1 VTYFVFAKYY
11 IVTEAPVSSV
21 NSELSF
27 ASPVRLRVF
36 ILLTLALS
44 LSIAVRAP
52 HPVSAQSQQIA
63 IDNVK
68 LFLDANNEFVS
79 AYAHLFGN
87 PAWTLI
93 NFARVQLDASA
104 SQSPISGNVEVD
116 VGDYASPG
124 IVPFTIQ
131 PGQVGWVG
139 VNPTFNDNVA
149 QVSSPTPITV
159 YVKVTD
165 SSGNQL
171 APIWSENIEILPLDY
186 YVWIYSANPTL
197 QEQIAEEQ
205 LTQQLAAVLATPH
218 ADPIQ
223 KILSAAAWAM
233 PDKALEVYSSF
244 APLSDYEV
252 DIQQLQAIY
261 NVLKNLNITY
271 ISTETVFTSSDAQ
284 RVRLPVQTL
293 SDSAGNCIETTLL
306 FDSLLEA
313 AGFITYFVFVSG
325 HVYVAVQEWNGSPH
339 DGSVIPDNVL
349 VIETTMLSSATF
361 IQALST
367 GLQEFQSDS
376 QTAEQYGIYAINL
389 NGTTTDESYNW
400 QNYDNCVQSPPASSL
415 YGGEGCYFFLV
426 NVQAVR
432 QQGAGPTPYMDNMPD
447 PTAFDQKVSLIS
459 SQIRSA
465 DHSIAQMQN
474 LQTNGTSIPTNA
486 ELFLNESIGLFN
498 NGSYAAA
505 EDAANQA
512 YQLSTESMSSASNS
526 PGGAGGNFTLIGAA
540 GVAIVVAVVIAI
552 GVMRQKRGTRP
563 QHTDESKTKS
573 TAPPTAGLFCASCG
587 AAMGAQDE
595 FCPECGAKS

>member
-1 VTYFVFAKYY
+1 
-11 IVTEAPVSSV
+11 
-21 NSELSF
+21 
-27 ASPVRLRVF
+27 VF
-36 ILLTLALS
+36 ILLALALS
-44 LSIAVRAP
+44 LSIAVRVP
-52 HPVSAQSQQIA
+52 RPVFAQSTPQVA

-68 LFLDANNEFVS
+68 LFLDSNNEFVS
-79 AYAHLFGN
+79 AYAHIFGN
-87 PAWTLI
+87 PAWNYATGSPAWNEI
-93 NFARVQLDASA
+93 YFARVKLDASA
-104 SQSPISGNVEVD
+104 SRSQISGNVEVD

-131 PGQVGWVG
+131 AGQIGWVG
-139 VNPTFNDNVA
+139 VNPTFNDNIA

-186 YVWIYSANPTL
+186 YVWIYTANPTL
-197 QEQIAEEQ
+197 EEQIANEQ

-233 PDKALEVYSSF
+233 PDNALEVYNSF
-244 APLSDYEV
+244 SGFTDYQV

-271 ISTETVFTSSDAQ
+271 ISTETTFSSSDSQ

-313 AGFITYFVFVSG
+313 AGFTTYFVFVNG
-325 HVYVAVQEWNGSPH
+325 HVYVAVQEWNNSPH
-339 DGSVIPDNVL
+339 DGSVDPSNVL
-349 VIETTMLSSATF
+349 VIETTLLSTSTF
-361 IQALST
+361 QQALDF
-367 GLQEFQSDS
+367 GLQEFNLDRQIS
-376 QTAEQYGIYAINL
+376 QQYGMYATNF
-389 NGTTTDESYNW
+389 NGTTTGTYNW
-400 QNYDNCVQSPPASSL
+400 QSYDNCLQSPPDNWS
-415 YGGEGCYFFLV
+415 EGCYFFLV

-432 QQGAGPTPYMDNMPD
+432 AQGAQPTPYMDNMPD

-465 DHSIAQMQN
+465 DDSIAQVQN
-474 LQTNGTSIPTNA
+474 LRTNGTSIPSNA
-486 ELFLNESIGLFN
+486 ELLLNESIGLFN

-505 EDAANQA
+505 EDAANEA
-512 YQLSTESMSSASNS
+512 YQLSTQSIGSANNTTGSV
-526 PGGAGGNFTLIGAA
+526 GGAGGNFTLIGAA

-563 QHTDESKTKS
+563 QHTDELKTKS
-573 TAPPTAGLFCASCG
+573 TVSPAAGLFCASCG
-587 AAMGAQDE
+587 AAMGVQDE